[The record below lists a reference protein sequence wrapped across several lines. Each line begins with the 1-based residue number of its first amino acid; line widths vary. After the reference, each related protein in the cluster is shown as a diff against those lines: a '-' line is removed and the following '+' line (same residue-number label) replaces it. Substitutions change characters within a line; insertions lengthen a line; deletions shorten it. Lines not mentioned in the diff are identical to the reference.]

1 MRRQRENPEGRS
13 RMRRLI
19 AVLVCVAAVAA
30 CAEVVELRTAA
41 ASCCVEL
48 EGARITSFKVGD
60 KELLWNA
67 EPIQLS
73 AKDWAHGG
81 IPVCW
86 PWFGVNEKGEIH
98 GYAWRRRFCIRNR
111 REGSDRSEMN
121 LYLNSGGARLDYRIA
136 LSDVLT
142 LELETINIGTNDF
155 RFSTGFHPYFRVAE
169 RDRSTVSGLDG
180 LAFEDDPSRPAPE
193 RGVWHGSLAVTASV
207 DRIFRVLPKFDGA
220 RCELP
225 FAAKLTD
232 ELGGGSVSVEAWGA
246 SDVNVW
252 NPGFEKNCPGFVPS
266 DEWRRFVC
274 VEPILVGKDGFISL
288 KTGEVRKVRVTLR
301 RDR

>member
-1 MRRQRENPEGRS
+1 MRRW
-13 RMRRLI
+13 I
-19 AVLVCVAAVAA
+19 AVFVCVAAVVAW
-30 CAEVVELRTAA
+30 AESVELRTAA
-41 ASCCVEL
+41 ARCCVEL

-86 PWFGVNEKGEIH
+86 PWFGVDEKGEIH
-98 GYAWRRRFCIRNR
+98 GYAWKRRFCIRNR
-111 REGSDRSEMN
+111 REGTDRSEMN
-121 LYLNSGGARLDYRIA
+121 LYLNSDGARLDYRIA

-142 LELETINIGTNDF
+142 LELETTNIGTNDF

-193 RGVWHGSLAVTASV
+193 RGVWHGLLAVTASV
-207 DRIFRVLPKFDGA
+207 DRIFKVLPKSDGA
-220 RCELP
+220 RGERP
-225 FAAKLTD
+225 FAAKLMD
-232 ELGGGSVSVEAWGA
+232 GPGGGSVSVEAWGA

-252 NPGFEKNCPGFVPS
+252 NPGFEKNCPGFVPGDS
-266 DEWRRFVC
+266 WRRFVC
-274 VEPILVGKDGFISL
+274 VEPILVGSENGLVVL
-288 KTGEVRKVRVTLR
+288 KPGASRRLKMTVTSASRK
-301 RDR
+301 

>member
-1 MRRQRENPEGRS
+1 MRRWVT
-13 RMRRLI
+13 
-19 AVLVCVAAVAA
+19 VLVCVVAVVAG
-30 CAEVVELRTAA
+30 AEVVELRTAA

-86 PWFGVNEKGEIH
+86 PWFGVDEKGVIH

-111 REGSDRSEMN
+111 CEGTDRSEMN
-121 LYLNSGGARLDYRIA
+121 LYLNSDGARLDYRIV
-136 LSDVLT
+136 LSDILT
-142 LELETINIGTNDF
+142 LELETTNIGTNDF

-193 RGVWHGSLAVTASV
+193 RGVCHGLLAVTASV
-207 DRIFRVLPKFDGA
+207 DRIFKVLPKSAGA
-220 RCELP
+220 RGERP
-225 FAAKLTD
+225 FAAKLID

-252 NPGFEKNCPGFVPS
+252 NPGFEKNCPGFVPGDS
-266 DEWRRFVC
+266 WRRFVC

-288 KTGEVRKVRVTLR
+288 KPGEARKVRVTLR
-301 RDR
+301 RNP

>member
-1 MRRQRENPEGRS
+1 MRRWIVICA
-13 RMRRLI
+13 LW
-19 AVLVCVAAVAA
+19 AAVVAW
-30 CAEVVELRTAA
+30 AESVELRTAA

-67 EPIQLS
+67 EPIQRS

-111 REGSDRSEMN
+111 CEGSDRSEMN
-121 LYLNSGGARLDYRIA
+121 LYLNSDGVRLDYRIV
-136 LSDVLT
+136 LSDILT
-142 LELETINIGTNDF
+142 LELETTNIGTNDF
-155 RFSTGFHPYFRVAE
+155 RFSTGLHPYFRVAE

-180 LAFEDDPSRPAPE
+180 LAFEDDPSRPTPE
-193 RGVWHGSLAVTASV
+193 RGVWHGTLAVTASV
-207 DRIFRVLPKFDGA
+207 DRIFKVQPKFDGA
-220 RCELP
+220 RCERP
-225 FAAKLTD
+225 FAAKLI
-232 ELGGGSVSVEAWGA
+232 EEAGGGPVTVEAWGA

-252 NPGFEKNCPGFVPS
+252 NPGFEKNCPGFVPGDS
-266 DEWRRFVC
+266 WRRFVC
-274 VEPILVGKDGFISL
+274 VEPILLGQEGTVAL
-288 KTGEVRKVRVTLR
+288 KPGESHRLKMTVTR
-301 RDR
+301 TRAP

>member
-1 MRRQRENPEGRS
+1 
-13 RMRRLI
+13 MRRLV
-19 AVLVCVAAVAA
+19 AVWVCVAAVVA
-30 CAEVVELRTAA
+30 CAEIVELKTAA

-86 PWFGVNEKGEIH
+86 PWFGVDDKGEIH

-111 REGSDRSEMN
+111 CEGNDRSEMN

-136 LSDVLT
+136 LSNVLT
-142 LELETINIGTNDF
+142 LELETTNIGTNDF
-155 RFSTGFHPYFRVAE
+155 RFSTGLHPYFRVAE
-169 RDRSTVSGLDG
+169 RDRSTVNGLDG
-180 LAFEDDPSRPAPE
+180 LAFEDDPSRPSPE
-193 RGVWHGSLAVTASV
+193 RGVWHGTLAMTASV
-207 DRIFRVLPKFDGA
+207 DRIFKVLPEFDGT
-220 RCELP
+220 RCERP
-225 FAAKLTD
+225 FSAKLID
-232 ELGGGSVSVEAWGA
+232 GPDGGSVTVEAWGA

-252 NPGFEKNCPGFVPS
+252 NPGFEKNCPGFVPDDS
-266 DEWRRFVC
+266 WRRFVC
-274 VEPILVGKDGFISL
+274 VEPIMVGQEGTVAL
-288 KTGEVRKVRVTLR
+288 KPGESHRLKMTVTSASRK
-301 RDR
+301 

>member
-1 MRRQRENPEGRS
+1 
-13 RMRRLI
+13 MRRLG
-19 AVLVCVAAVAA
+19 AVLVCVTAVVA
-30 CAEVVELRTAA
+30 CAEIVALKTAA

-86 PWFGVNEKGEIH
+86 PWFGVDEKGEIH
-98 GYAWRRRFCIRNR
+98 GYAWRRRFYIRNR
-111 REGSDRSEMN
+111 CEGPAHSEMD

-136 LSDVLT
+136 LSDSLT
-142 LELETINIGTNDF
+142 LELVTTNTGTNDF
-155 RFSTGFHPYFRVAE
+155 RFSTGFHLYFRVAE

-180 LAFEDDPSRPAPE
+180 LAFEDDPSRPTPE
-193 RGVWHGSLAVTASV
+193 RGVWHGTLAVTASV
-207 DRIFRVLPKFDGA
+207 DRIFKVLPKSDGA
-220 RCELP
+220 RCEQP
-225 FAAKLTD
+225 FAAKLID
-232 ELGGGSVSVEAWGA
+232 GLDGSLVSVEAWGA

-252 NPGFEKNCPGFVPS
+252 NPGFEKNCPGFVPGDS
-266 DEWRRFVC
+266 WRRFVC
-274 VEPILVGKDGFISL
+274 VEPILVGSENGLVVL
-288 KTGEVRKVRVTLR
+288 KPGASRCLKMTVTSASPK
-301 RDR
+301 

>member
-1 MRRQRENPEGRS
+1 
-13 RMRRLI
+13 MRRLV
-19 AVLVCVAAVAA
+19 AVLVCVAAVVA
-30 CAEVVELRTAA
+30 CAEIVELRTAA

-48 EGARITSFKVGD
+48 EGARITSFKVED

-67 EPIQLS
+67 EPIQLA

-98 GYAWRRRFCIRNR
+98 GYAWCRRFCIRSR
-111 REGSDRSEMN
+111 CEGADRSEMN

-142 LELETINIGTNDF
+142 LELLTTNIGTNDF

-180 LAFEDDPSRPAPE
+180 LAFEDDPSRVAPE
-193 RGVWHGSLAVTASV
+193 RGVWHGLLAVTASV
-207 DRIFRVLPKFDGA
+207 DRIFKVMPKFDGA
-220 RCELP
+220 RRERP

-252 NPGFEKNCPGFVPS
+252 NPGFEKNCPGFVPGDS
-266 DEWRRFVC
+266 WRRFVC
-274 VEPILVGKDGFISL
+274 VEPIVVGQEG
-288 KTGEVRKVRVTLR
+288 TVTLKPGASHR
-301 RDR
+301 LKMIITRMRVP

>member
-1 MRRQRENPEGRS
+1 MRRW
-13 RMRRLI
+13 I
-19 AVLVCVAAVAA
+19 AVFVCVAAVVAW
-30 CAEVVELRTAA
+30 AESVELRTAA
-41 ASCCVEL
+41 ARCCVEL

-86 PWFGVNEKGEIH
+86 PWFGVDEKGEIH
-98 GYAWRRRFCIRNR
+98 GYAWKRRFCIRNR
-111 REGSDRSEMN
+111 REEPDRSEMN

-142 LELETINIGTNDF
+142 LELETTNIGTNDF
-155 RFSTGFHPYFRVAE
+155 RFSTGFHPYFRVTE

-193 RGVWHGSLAVTASV
+193 RGVWHGLLAVTASV
-207 DRIFRVLPKFDGA
+207 DRIFKVLPKSDGA
-220 RCELP
+220 RGERP
-225 FAAKLTD
+225 FAAKLMD
-232 ELGGGSVSVEAWGA
+232 GPGGGSVSVEAWGA

-252 NPGFEKNCPGFVPS
+252 NPGFEKNCPGFVPGDS
-266 DEWRRFVC
+266 WRRFVC
-274 VEPILVGKDGFISL
+274 VEPILVGSENGLVVL
-288 KTGEVRKVRVTLR
+288 KPGASRRLKMTVTSASRK
-301 RDR
+301 

>member
-1 MRRQRENPEGRS
+1 
-13 RMRRLI
+13 MRRLV
-19 AVLVCVAAVAA
+19 AVLVCVATVAA
-30 CAEVVELRTAA
+30 CAEIVELRTTA

-67 EPIQLS
+67 EPIQLT

-111 REGSDRSEMN
+111 CEGNDRSEMN
-121 LYLNSGGARLDYRIA
+121 LYLNSDCARLDYRIT

-142 LELETINIGTNDF
+142 LELETTNVGTNDF
-155 RFSTGFHPYFRVAE
+155 RFSTGIHPYFRVAE
-169 RDRSTVSGLDG
+169 RDRSTVGGLDG
-180 LAFEDDPSRPAPE
+180 LSFEDDPSRPTPE
-193 RGVWHGSLAVTASV
+193 RGVWYGTLAVTASV
-207 DRIFRVLPKFDGA
+207 DRIFKVLPKSDGA
-220 RCELP
+220 RCERP
-225 FAAKLTD
+225 FAAQLMD
-232 ELGGGSVSVEAWGA
+232 EAGGGSVSVEAWGA

-252 NPGFEKNCPGFVPS
+252 NPGFEKNCPGFVPGDS
-266 DEWRRFVC
+266 WRRFVC
-274 VEPILVGKDGFISL
+274 VEPILVGSEDGLVVL
-288 KTGEVRKVRVTLR
+288 KPGASQRLTMIITSARRK
-301 RDR
+301 

>member
-1 MRRQRENPEGRS
+1 
-13 RMRRLI
+13 MRRL
-19 AVLVCVAAVAA
+19 VMVFVCVAAVVAW
-30 CAEVVELRTAA
+30 AESVELKTAA

-48 EGARITSFKVGD
+48 EGARITSFKVGE

-86 PWFGVNEKGEIH
+86 PWFGVDEKGEIH

-111 REGSDRSEMN
+111 REGTDHSEMN

-142 LELETINIGTNDF
+142 LELVTTNIGTNDF
-155 RFSTGFHPYFRVAE
+155 CFSTGFHPYFRVAE

-193 RGVWHGSLAVTASV
+193 RGVWHGTLMVTASV
-207 DRIFRVLPKFDGA
+207 DRIFKVLPKFDGA

-225 FAAKLTD
+225 FAAKLID
-232 ELGGGSVSVEAWGA
+232 GAGGGSVTVAAWGA

-252 NPGFEKNCPGFVPS
+252 NPGLEKNCPGFVPGDS
-266 DEWRRFVC
+266 WRRFVC
-274 VEPILVGKDGFISL
+274 VEPILVGEGGFISL
-288 KTGEVRKVRVTLR
+288 KPGEARKVRVTLR
-301 RDR
+301 RNP

>member
-1 MRRQRENPEGRS
+1 MRRCS
-13 RMRRLI
+13 VICVLLV
-19 AVLVCVAAVAA
+19 AVVAGG
-30 CAEVVELRTAA
+30 EIVELKTMA

-86 PWFGVNEKGEIH
+86 PWFGVDEKGEIH

-111 REGSDRSEMN
+111 CEGSDRSEMN

-142 LELETINIGTNDF
+142 IELETTNIGTNDF

-169 RDRSTVSGLDG
+169 RDCSTVSGLDG
-180 LAFEDDPSRPAPE
+180 LVFEDDPSRPAPE
-193 RGVWHGSLAVTASV
+193 RGVWHGTLAVTASV
-207 DRIFRVLPKFDGA
+207 DRIFKVLPKLEGA
-220 RCELP
+220 CCERP
-225 FAAKLTD
+225 FAAKLMD
-232 ELGGGSVSVEAWGA
+232 GPGGGSVSVEAWGA

-252 NPGFEKNCPGFVPS
+252 NPGFEKNCPGFVPGDS
-266 DEWRRFVC
+266 WRRFVC
-274 VEPILVGKDGFISL
+274 VEPILVGSENGLVVL
-288 KTGEVRKVRVTLR
+288 KPGASRRLKMTVTSASRK
-301 RDR
+301 